1 MGLFGKLIGAVIDV
15 TILPIAVVKDVVT
28 LSGVLNDKDTT
39 YTGDKLEELNDDL
52 RDL

>member
-15 TILPIAVVKDVVT
+15 TTLPITIVKDVVT
-28 LSGVLNDKDTT
+28 LGGVLDDKDTT
-39 YTGDKLEELNDDL
+39 YTGDKLKELNDDL